1 MQGALE
7 RCSHLPTFMTKNTPL
22 KMTRIEVGN
31 GNVIIMDS
39 RTLNVRIESE
49 GPTLYVLWTAN
60 SKSRSNPNNN
70 LVLEKKAN
78 IFVLKSQFKKYVSK
92 GNYNSI

>member
-1 MQGALE
+1 
-7 RCSHLPTFMTKNTPL
+7 MTK
-22 KMTRIEVGN
+22 IEVGN

-49 GPTLYVLWTAN
+49 GPTLYVLWTAK

-92 GNYNSI
+92 GNYNSF